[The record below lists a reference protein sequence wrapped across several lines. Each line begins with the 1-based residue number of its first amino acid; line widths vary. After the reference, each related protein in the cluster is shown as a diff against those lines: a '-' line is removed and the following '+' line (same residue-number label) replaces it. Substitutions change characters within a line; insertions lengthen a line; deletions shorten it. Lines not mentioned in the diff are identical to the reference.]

1 MKLISHRGNLN
12 GPEVSSENLPAS
24 IEKVI
29 NLGFDCEI
37 DFWCLGKKYF
47 LGHDK
52 PENEINLSFLNN
64 YKDFL
69 WVHCKNLE
77 GLNEILNLPF
87 KIGAF
92 WHQSDYFTLTTNG
105 YIWTFP
111 GQPTTRKSILVNLD
125 QEVIDLKQLDV
136 YGICSDY
143 IQRLI

>member
-12 GPEVSSENLPAS
+12 GPELSNENLLSS

-37 DFWCLGKKYF
+37 DFWSIGKKFF

-52 PENEINLSFLNN
+52 PETEISLSFLSEH
-64 YKDFL
+64 KDYL
-69 WVHCKNLE
+69 WVHCKNLQA
-77 GLNEILNLPF
+77 LDQILDLPF
-87 KIGAF
+87 ELQAF
-92 WHQSDYFTLTTNG
+92 WHQSDFFTLTTNG

-111 GQPTTRKSILVNLD
+111 GQPTTTRSILVNLGQD
-125 QEVIDLKQLDV
+125 VIELKQLEV